1 MDKKNEMDDLDDMKD
16 MEGKAQNAM
25 KQSHDLRNTTVRPK
39 LRLGE
44 VERLIRKHRIVI
56 PPPSRTTLIEMCED
70 GTFETAGNSPTRIGW
85 LVYEDSFW
93 RWAADL

>member
-1 MDKKNEMDDLDDMKD
+1 MDKKNEMDEMKD
-16 MEGKAQNAM
+16 MERTKTNEM
-25 KQSHDLRNTTVRPK
+25 KHPHDSKNTRVRTK

-44 VERLIRKHRIVI
+44 VERLIRKHRIVV

-70 GTFETAGNSPTRIGW
+70 GTFETAGLSATRIGW